1 MHLVVGLGNPGKEY
15 ENTRHN
21 IGFKVID
28 YLSQKFN
35 FDMSRERFKGMFGES
50 IINGEK
56 VLFLKPLTYMNLSGE
71 SVIEAVNFYKI
82 PVENVIIIYDDMAIE
97 TGKLRLRPSGSDG
110 GHNGM
115 KSLINHLGTKEFK
128 RIRVGI
134 GKAPGSIVDYVL
146 GRFSSEE
153 ETLIEK
159 SVAEAGDAAISIIEI
174 GIQNA
179 MNKHNSFSPC

>member
-21 IGFKVID
+21 VGFKVID

-50 IINGEK
+50 IIKGEK

-134 GKAPGSIVDYVL
+134 GK
-146 GRFSSEE
+146 EE